1 MSEIF
6 FVGWDKA
13 SLVRNVNYRQ
23 PRQAWTES
31 EYNAANVPSQGT
43 ANANSPN
50 SPQGNNAKVT
60 AFHQAVDTRQGG
72 GRYQHGSAPYQLRR
86 KGKTGAYKPNNAG
99 PATVPVPRVA
109 EVFTQLVAD
118 FTIFTTEF
126 NNNFSAFA
134 TEFTQPSKWLRANVG
149 EEINLPFKHDPR
161 GISVG
166 QIALSPKFKIGWS
179 SLP

>member
-6 FVGWDKA
+6 FVGCDKA
-13 SLVRNVNYRQ
+13 SL
-23 PRQAWTES
+23 
-31 EYNAANVPSQGT
+31 NAANVPSQGT

-60 AFHQAVDTRQGG
+60 TSHQAVDTRQGG

-126 NNNFSAFA
+126 KAS
-134 TEFTQPSKWLRANVG
+134 QISS
-149 EEINLPFKHDPR
+149 DPR
-161 GISVG
+161 PDV
-166 QIALSPKFKIGWS
+166 QQLRP
-179 SLP
+179 